1 MANNASSNDSKGM
14 NPLHLPIHLDLEN
27 IRKRVLTNISL
38 MLRYR
43 GYLDKSKWTTEYIA
57 NFVKNR
63 TDDNIYKIP
72 LDVHFPKDKEFD
84 NKAVYVKLIAQKINS
99 ISSSPVVTDFLKS
112 HINNYKIL
120 VFDSISDKAKNSFN
134 SFKHVEIFEEKFFMI
149 DLLSHHSSPDYEVL
163 TDADVKSLKNTY
175 NVDNKKIKKMLLK
188 DPATQYLNLHKGQVV
203 RIIRMS
209 EQSIQSVDY
218 RRIK

>member
-1 MANNASSNDSKGM
+1 MANNTSSNDAKGM

-27 IRKRVLTNISL
+27 VRKRVLTNITL

-43 GYLDKSKWTTEYIA
+43 GYLDKSKWTPEHIA

-63 TDDNIYKIP
+63 TDDNIYKIK
-72 LDVHFPKDKEFD
+72 LDTSFPADKDFD
-84 NKAVYVKLIAQKINS
+84 NKSVYIKLISQKINS
-99 ISSSPVVTDFLKS
+99 IGSSPLVNDFLKS

-120 VFDSISDKAKNSFN
+120 VFDSISDKAKGSFN

-149 DLLSHHSSPDYEVL
+149 DILSHHASPDYEVL
-163 TDADVKSLKNTY
+163 TDTQVKLLKNTY

-188 DPATQYLNLHKGQVV
+188 DPITQYLNLHKGQVV
-203 RIIRMS
+203 RIIRTS